1 MLASPKC
8 PCPNLGTGEY
18 VTLHGNRD
26 FTDEISLRILRY
38 GYVPGVSSG
47 PHMNAKA
54 LLRGRQESQRQRR
67 RWSDR
72 SRSQGERFE
81 NTMLLVLKMKEEA
94 IS

>member
-54 LLRGRQESQRQRR
+54 LLRGRQESQRQRGDVMMEPEVAMMR
-67 RWSDR
+67 GHQPESEC
-72 SRSQGERFE
+72 SC
-81 NTMLLVLKMKEEA
+81 
-94 IS
+94 

>member
-54 LLRGRQESQRQRR
+54 LLRGRQESQRQRG
-67 RWSDR
+67 DVMM
-72 SRSQGERFE
+72 EPE
-81 NTMLLVLKMKEEA
+81 VAMLWGHQPESEC
-94 IS
+94 SC

>member
-47 PHMNAKA
+47 PHMIAKA
-54 LLRGRQESQRQRR
+54 LLRGRQESQRQRG
-67 RWSDR
+67 DVMMEPEVTMM
-72 SRSQGERFE
+72 QGHQPES
-81 NTMLLVLKMKEEA
+81 VC
-94 IS
+94 SY